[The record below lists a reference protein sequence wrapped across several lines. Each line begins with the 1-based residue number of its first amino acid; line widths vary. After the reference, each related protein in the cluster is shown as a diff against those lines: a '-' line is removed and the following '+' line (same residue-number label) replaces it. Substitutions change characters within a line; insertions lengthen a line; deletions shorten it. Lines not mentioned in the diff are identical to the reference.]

1 MKQYVFWISSTELL
15 AFVISTSLLFSLR
28 EYAVFCF
35 YLPHFIRCVAGF
47 FIYNTMPKPDEMM
60 KEIKRAVD
68 AENKFSKNVASSA
81 MAI

>member
-1 MKQYVFWISSTELL
+1 
-15 AFVISTSLLFSLR
+15 
-28 EYAVFCF
+28 
-35 YLPHFIRCVAGF
+35 
-47 FIYNTMPKPDEMM
+47 MPKPDEMM